1 MSHLSRVHSL
11 SRNRQAVRR
20 FADRPVP
27 PELLE
32 RILDCGR
39 FAVSAGED
47 QPWRF
52 IVVQERLTRHRLS
65 EAAFNSEYV
74 KTAPIVIVG
83 CARVHSR
90 ISGHGKPAFPTDLA
104 AATQSMAIGAVDQG
118 LQVAWITGFRESI
131 VRSLLGVPPDIP
143 VVTLLCIGYPDGFER
158 LPPRRPLTEVV
169 AWDRWEGGAE

>member
-11 SRNRQAVRR
+11 SRNRQTVRR

-27 PELLE
+27 ADLLE

-39 FAVSAGED
+39 YTVSAGED

-52 IVVQERLTRHRLS
+52 IVVRDQLTRHRLS
-65 EAAFNSEYV
+65 EAAFNSEHV
-74 KTAPIVIVG
+74 KSAPIVIVG

-90 ISGHGKPAFPTDLA
+90 ISGHGKAAFPTDLA
-104 AATQSMAIGAVDQG
+104 AATQSMALAAVDQG

-131 VRSLLGVPPDIP
+131 VRSLLGVPPEIP
-143 VVTLLCIGYPDGFER
+143 VVTLLSIGYPDGFER
-158 LPPRRPLTEVV
+158 LPARRPFGEVV
-169 AWDRWEGGAE
+169 VWDRWEGGTE

>member
-39 FAVSAGED
+39 YAVSAGED

-52 IVVQERLTRHRLS
+52 IVVQERLSRHRLAA
-65 EAAFNSEYV
+65 AAFNSEHV
-74 KTAPIVIVG
+74 KTAPIVVVG

-104 AATQSMAIGAVDQG
+104 ASTQSMALAALDMG
-118 LQVAWITGFRESI
+118 LQAVWITGFREPI
-131 VRSLLGVPPDIP
+131 VRSLLLVPADVP
-143 VVTLLCIGYPDGFER
+143 VVTILAIGYPDGFER
-158 LPPRRPLTEVV
+158 LPPRRPFEEVV
-169 AWDRWEGGAE
+169 TWDRWGGGAE

>member
-39 FAVSAGED
+39 YAVSAGED

-52 IVVQERLTRHRLS
+52 IVVQEQLSRHRLAG
-65 EAAFNSEYV
+65 AAFNSEHV
-74 KTAPIVIVG
+74 KTAPIVVVG

-104 AATQSMAIGAVDQG
+104 ALDMG
-118 LQVAWITGFRESI
+118 LQAVWITGFREPI
-131 VRSLLGVPPDIP
+131 VRSLLLVPADIP
-143 VVTLLCIGYPDGFER
+143 VVTILAIGYPDGFER
-158 LPPRRPLTEVV
+158 LPPRRPFSEVV
-169 AWDRWEGGAE
+169 TWDRWEGGAE

>member
-1 MSHLSRVHSL
+1 VSHLSRVHSL
-11 SRNRQAVRR
+11 CRNRQAVRR

-39 FAVSAGED
+39 YAVSAGED

-52 IVVQERLTRHRLS
+52 IVVQERLTRHRLAG
-65 EAAFNSEYV
+65 AAFNSEHV
-74 KTAPIVIVG
+74 KTAPIVVVG

-104 AATQSMAIGAVDQG
+104 ASTQSMALAALDMG
-118 LQVAWITGFRESI
+118 LQAVWITGFREPI
-131 VRSLLGVPPDIP
+131 VRSLLLVPADVP
-143 VVTLLCIGYPDGFER
+143 VVTILAIGYPDGFER
-158 LPPRRPLTEVV
+158 LPPRRPFAEVV
-169 AWDRWEGGAE
+169 IWDRWEGGAE